1 MIILISIV
9 SISVIISGFVLDYFK
24 ELFLRKLIIKDNII
38 KYKNKKS
45 IKLISMITK
54 LLLMLLFLLIFKHT
68 PHPPLA
74 ILYCIFTSALLLLSI
89 IDLLTYEIP
98 IQINYFIGILGIVRI
113 LTDPANL
120 MSYLIGFFCISGF
133 LYIIYVLTK
142 GKGIGGGDIKLMAVS
157 GLVVGFPNIV
167 VAFLIGCILGS
178 VIHTIRCKVSK
189 ADHVLAFGPYLSAG
203 LVISILFGE
212 KIIQWYVSLF

>member
-1 MIILISIV
+1 MDIYTTVLFSLAIGSLLISIIKKRFYTLF
-9 SISVIISGFVLDYFK
+9 STNWISS
-24 ELFLRKLIIKDNII
+24 LFIYCFTLLIN
-38 KYKNKKS
+38 
-45 IKLISMITK
+45 
-54 LLLMLLFLLIFKHT
+54 LLFYKHFL
-68 PHPPLA
+68 HLPLA
-74 ILYCIFTSALLLLSI
+74 ILYCLFTSALLLLSI

-203 LVISILFGE
+203 LVISILYGE
-212 KIIQWYVSLF
+212 KIIQWYVGLF

>member
-1 MIILISIV
+1 MPPKIPIFFHLSILLLVMNQIINTSIKNN
-9 SISVIISGFVLDYFK
+9 IQQLERKYRYRLRFIPLTLLCFMFVL
-24 ELFLRKLIIKDNII
+24 II
-38 KYKNKKS
+38 NKTTH
-45 IKLISMITK
+45 L
-54 LLLMLLFLLIFKHT
+54 
-68 PHPPLA
+68 PLA
-74 ILYCIFTSALLLLSI
+74 ILYCLFTSALLLLSI

-98 IQINYFIGILGIVRI
+98 IQINYFIGVLGIVRI

-133 LYIIYVLTK
+133 LYIIYVMTK
-142 GKGIGGGDIKLMAVS
+142 GRGIGGGDIKLMAVS

-203 LVISILFGE
+203 LVISILYGE
-212 KIIQWYVSLF
+212 KIIQWYVGLF

>member
-1 MIILISIV
+1 MPPKIPIYFLLTILLFAMNQIIHTFIKNNTQQLDRKYRYRLRVTPLILLCFM
-9 SISVIISGFVLDYFK
+9 FVLVV
-24 ELFLRKLIIKDNII
+24 
-38 KYKNKKS
+38 NK
-45 IKLISMITK
+45 TA
-54 LLLMLLFLLIFKHT
+54 
-68 PHPPLA
+68 HPILA
-74 ILYCIFTSALLLLSI
+74 ILYCLFTSALLLLSI

-98 IQINYFIGILGIVRI
+98 IQINYFIGVLGIVRI

-142 GKGIGGGDIKLMAVS
+142 GRGIGGGDIKLMAVS

-189 ADHVLAFGPYLSAG
+189 ADHVLAFGPYLCAG
-203 LVISILFGE
+203 LVISILYGE
-212 KIIQWYVSLF
+212 KIIQWYVGLF

>member
-1 MIILISIV
+1 MPPKIPIYFLLSILLLVMNQII
-9 SISVIISGFVLDYFK
+9 
-24 ELFLRKLIIKDNII
+24 N
-38 KYKNKKS
+38 KS
-45 IKLISMITK
+45 IKNNTQQLDRKYRYRLRFIPLTLLCFMFILIINKTTH
-54 LLLMLLFLLIFKHT
+54 L
-68 PHPPLA
+68 PLA
-74 ILYCIFTSALLLLSI
+74 ILYCLFTSALLLLSI

-98 IQINYFIGILGIVRI
+98 IPINYFIGVLGIVRI

-133 LYIIYVLTK
+133 LYIIYVMTK
-142 GKGIGGGDIKLMAVS
+142 GRGIGGGDIKLMAVS

-203 LVISILFGE
+203 LVISILYGE
-212 KIIQWYVSLF
+212 KIIQWYVGLF

>member
-1 MIILISIV
+1 MGQITIFRIINV
-9 SISVIISGFVLDYFK
+9 VMVVFVHMVIKQQHLK
-24 ELFLRKLIIKDNII
+24 I
-38 KYKNKKS
+38 KYPINNVNNFT
-45 IKLISMITK
+45 IFLIDVY
-54 LLLMLLFLLIFKHT
+54 LLWFNCKIFNLTTSPLLV
-68 PHPPLA
+68 
-74 ILYCIFTSALLLLSI
+74 ILYCLFTAALLLLSI

-98 IQINYFIGILGIVRI
+98 IQINLFIGVLGIVRI
-113 LTDPANL
+113 LTDLSNL

-203 LVISILFGE
+203 LVISILYGE
-212 KIIQWYVSLF
+212 KIIQWYVGLF

>member
-1 MIILISIV
+1 MYIYATALFSLVIGGVLISI
-9 SISVIISGFVLDYFK
+9 INKRLY
-24 ELFLRKLIIKDNII
+24 LFSMKS
-38 KYKNKKS
+38 NKTYS
-45 IKLISMITK
+45 TNWIFPLFIYCIT
-54 LLLMLLFLLIFKHT
+54 LLFYLLIYKCIT
-68 PHPPLA
+68 HPPLA
-74 ILYCIFTSALLLLSI
+74 ILYCLFTSALLLLSI

-142 GKGIGGGDIKLMAVS
+142 GRGIGGGDIKLMAVS
-157 GLVVGFPNIV
+157 GLVVGFPNIL

-203 LVISILFGE
+203 LVISILYGE
-212 KIIQWYVSLF
+212 KIIQWYVGLF

>member
-1 MIILISIV
+1 
-9 SISVIISGFVLDYFK
+9 
-24 ELFLRKLIIKDNII
+24 
-38 KYKNKKS
+38 
-45 IKLISMITK
+45 
-54 LLLMLLFLLIFKHT
+54 
-68 PHPPLA
+68 
-74 ILYCIFTSALLLLSI
+74 
-89 IDLLTYEIP
+89 
-98 IQINYFIGILGIVRI
+98 
-113 LTDPANL
+113 

-189 ADHVLAFGPYLSAG
+189 AGHVLAFGPYLSAG
-203 LVISILFGE
+203 LVISILYGE
-212 KIIQWYVSLF
+212 KIIQWYVGLF